1 MLWIALYLPELPLQF
16 AQRGARHEQALVIAD
31 GPGNRPLVCCA
42 NEAARDLGVKP
53 GMTIAAARALA
64 VDMVTLSR
72 DPNGEAQ
79 ALQNLAVWAYQFT
92 PGVVIH
98 AAGGLLLEVEAALKL
113 HKGLANLLARIRQ
126 DSLELGYR
134 IVPGV
139 APTPVA
145 AWLFARARH
154 AGCAARTCT
163 DSARLPDRLRDIPLA
178 LLDWPQD
185 VLRHLAGLGIT
196 RIGQCL
202 ALPRDGFTKRF
213 GKEALLDLD
222 KALGSVPDPRPC
234 FIPPDTFS
242 CRAEFGFEA
251 SDALMLLFPLNKL
264 LKELEGYLRGRGV
277 GVQQWRLVL
286 EHSAR
291 RTSVIAM
298 GTVAPERDAG
308 RLLAL
313 ARERL
318 GRVALSAPALAIRVE
333 AEEFFTFEE
342 RTQSWLPEEHQST
355 ANWHHL
361 IDKLASRLG
370 GEKIYRLQAVDEH
383 RPEKSARRIAA
394 AAPKSPALPRV
405 RSPRPLW
412 LLAPPRDLLTENGQP
427 LCQGRLELIAGPERI
442 ESGWWDGRPVGR
454 DYYVAR
460 NPHGETLW
468 IYREHRHRDAWYL
481 HGLFA

>member
-1 MLWIALYLPELPLQF
+1 MLWIALYPPELPLQL
-16 AQRGARHEQALVIAD
+16 AQRGSQNEQALVISD

-42 NEAARDLGVKP
+42 NEAARDLGIKP
-53 GMTIAAARALA
+53 GMTVAAARALA
-64 VDMVTLSR
+64 VDMVALPR

-92 PGVVIH
+92 PGVAIH
-98 AAGGLLLEVEAALKL
+98 AGAGLLLEVEAALKL
-113 HKGLANLLARIRQ
+113 HQGLANVLARIRR

-134 IVPGV
+134 VSPGI
-139 APTPVA
+139 APTPIA
-145 AWLFARARH
+145 AWLFAKARH
-154 AGCAARTCT
+154 AGHAVRACT
-163 DSARLPDRLRDIPLA
+163 NSAQLPDRLKDIPLV
-178 LLDWPQD
+178 LFDWPED

-234 FIPPDTFS
+234 FIPPEKFF
-242 CRAEFGFEA
+242 CRAEFGFEVK
-251 SDALMLLFPLNKL
+251 DALMLVFSLNKL
-264 LKELEGYLRGRGV
+264 LKELEGYLRGRGA

-286 EHSAR
+286 EHSAGR
-291 RTSVIAM
+291 ASVIAM
-298 GTVAPERDAG
+298 GMVAPERNAD

-318 GRVALSAPALAIRVE
+318 GRVELPASALAIRVE
-333 AEEFFTFEE
+333 ADEFFAFEE
-342 RTQSWLPEEHQST
+342 RTQSWLPEQKQD
-355 ANWHHL
+355 AAGWHHL

-370 GEKIYRLQAVDEH
+370 EEKVYRLQSVDEH
-383 RPEKSARRIAA
+383 RPERSFRRIAA
-394 AAPKSPALPRV
+394 ATPKSPALPLIQ
-405 RSPRPLW
+405 SPRPLW